1 MDKILFDLMM
11 ILMFILFFSGVFI
24 WAGIASLSGY
34 FGKKY
39 DDTLLK
45 SPHFT
50 AEEQVNYQEFPLTLH
65 KTIIYMTYFT
75 YPKLTKKRFKNTL
88 APEIEL
94 FPKVASYTI
103 TTIGLISIPL
113 LVVLIGLVAYLYSQ
127 L

>member
-50 AEEQVNYQEFPLTLH
+50 AEEQVNYREFPLTLH
-65 KTIIYMTYFT
+65 KTIIYMSYFS
-75 YPKLTKKRFKNTL
+75 YPIITKKRFKNTA
-88 APEIEL
+88 APEIET

-103 TTIGLISIPL
+103 MTIGISAIPL
-113 LVVLIGLVAYLYSQ
+113 LIVLLGLIAYQYSQ